1 MAFKTPILLLTFTRL
16 DTTIKVFERI
26 KEQKPK
32 YLFIASDGPRADKPE
47 DAIKINVVQKYILSR
62 IDWDCEIKTLFREQN
77 LGCGL
82 AVSGAITWFFEQV
95 EEGIILEDDCLPHQD
110 FFSFCEETLTRYK
123 ADKHIWEIS
132 GTNLQGGVKRGDGS
146 YYFSNYG
153 GIWGWATWARAW
165 KHYDFDLKNND
176 TFTKD
181 NHIQRIFQDKKQ
193 QRFWMNTLKNAKDI
207 DTWDYQWLMTIWAN
221 NGLSIIPNVNLVE
234 NIGFSAAGTHTKD
247 EPKWYRALTKG
258 NGKLGEMSHPDTIAV
273 NTEADNFFYYNCFKV
288 PVLNAL
294 VSRVKSG
301 IKRKLFKS

>member
-1 MAFKTPILLLTFTRL
+1 MAFKTPILLLIFTRL

-26 KEQKPK
+26 KEKKPK

-47 DAIKINVVQKYILSR
+47 DVVKINVVQEYILSR

-95 EEGIILEDDCLPHQD
+95 EEGIILEDDCLPHPD

-123 ADKHIWEIS
+123 ADKRIWEIS

-176 TFTKD
+176 TFIKD
-181 NHIQRIFQDKKQ
+181 KHIQRVFQDKKQ

-207 DTWDYQWLMTIWAN
+207 DTWDYQWLMTIWTN
-221 NGLSIIPNVNLVE
+221 NGLSIIPNVNLIE

-258 NGKLGEMSHPDTIAV
+258 NGKLGEMSHPDTITV

-288 PVLNAL
+288 PVFNAL

-301 IKRKLFKS
+301 IKRKLFKA